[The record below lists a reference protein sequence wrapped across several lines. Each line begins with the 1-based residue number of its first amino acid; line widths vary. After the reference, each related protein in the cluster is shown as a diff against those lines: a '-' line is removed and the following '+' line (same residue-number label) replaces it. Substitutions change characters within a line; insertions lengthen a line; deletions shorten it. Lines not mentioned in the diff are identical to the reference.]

1 MTYAGPLL
9 ILAAVVGLTWFCCLR
24 PMRNSGDGCCPATRD
39 RTAEIEALRRE
50 IADLRRSRE

>member
-24 PMRNSGDGCCPATRD
+24 PMRNSGHGCCLPTQE
-39 RTAEIEALRRE
+39 RTDEIEALRRE
-50 IADLRRSRE
+50 IAHLRRSRD